1 MRVAFVIFLFGHAAV
16 HGVMWTLPFTD
27 AREDMP
33 FDPAKSWLVGD
44 RPEVAAVLAGLAVVG
59 FVAAGIAFAARVA
72 WWPEVLGGSAVV
84 SLVLMVF
91 FWSPYWIVG
100 IVLSTAVGIY
110 ALQAAPNHMS

>member
-27 AREDMP
+27 AGEDMP

-44 RPEVAAVLAGLAVVG
+44 RPEVAAVLAGLVAVG
-59 FVAAGIAFAARVA
+59 FGVAGVAFAARVA
-72 WWPEVLGGSAVV
+72 WWPGVLGGSAAV
-84 SLVLMVF
+84 SLVLMVL

-100 IVLSTAVGIY
+100 LVLSTALGIS
-110 ALQAAPNHMS
+110 ALQAAMTT